1 MKKFYIIQSLK
12 TADPELGKQVHDNI
26 KDISASEYFKVTDKQ
41 ELLNTLDLIQLD
53 LTANPDL
60 EGVIHIHCHGN
71 EQGIAI
77 RDDSDTRQFV
87 YWKELRAKFREIFVA
102 TTKKPM
108 LSICACKG
116 FNVIRLV
123 AHFEPCPYD
132 YVTGSFKGIG
142 FDDSVNGYSFFYKCL
157 IDGKTLNES
166 ILETRTTFPQMDF
179 ACFNSQQLFTI
190 AVNGY
195 KTLEMT
201 AEKVKARRG
210 EIEKAIIDHFG
221 FINPQQKQYLD
232 YAYSDKGTDD
242 HLEKFRTIFFS

>member
-12 TADPELGKQVHDNI
+12 TTDPELGKQVHDII
-26 KDISASEYFKVTDKQ
+26 KDISTSEYFKVTNKQ
-41 ELLNTLDLIQLD
+41 ELLNTLDYIQLD

-71 EQGIAI
+71 DQGIAI
-77 RDDSDTRQFV
+77 RDDSDTLQFM
-87 YWKELRAKFREIFVA
+87 YWEELRTKFREIFVV
-102 TTKKPM
+102 TTKKTM

-116 FNVIRLV
+116 FNVVRLV

-157 IDGKTLNES
+157 IGGKTLDES

-179 ACFNSQQLFTI
+179 ACFNSKQLFAI

-195 KTLEMT
+195 KSLEMT
-201 AEKVKARRG
+201 PEKVKGRRV
-210 EIEKAIIDHFG
+210 EIEKIITSHFG
-221 FINPQQKQYLD
+221 FINLQQKNYLD

-242 HLEKFRTIFFS
+242 HLEKFRNIFFS